1 MKIPTDEETL
11 KVQLFDLM
19 KTIREKDTQILVL
32 QTEKEELLK
41 KYNIEPLTGKILIP
55 KWIEADFKGIEAQ
68 ISELYHT
75 MNLIVTRI
83 NMNQYKQ
90 PIDNIAESTSLFADE
105 KESIDWER

>member
-1 MKIPTDEETL
+1 MNEYTE
-11 KVQLFDLM
+11 
-19 KTIREKDTQILVL
+19 RE
-32 QTEKEELLK
+32 QTLLK
-41 KYNIEPLTGKILIP
+41 KIWELEETIKKQNNEILALQKPLIP

-90 PIDNIAESTSLFADE
+90 PIDNITGSASLLTSEEERL
-105 KESIDWER
+105 DWEDEGRRA